1 MTEFPDTNM
10 HHSASI
16 NKWPITKQ
24 GALLLMWIGSAL
36 VQVMARR
43 QLGTKPSSE
52 PMPSYCKSNPEK
64 NEIGIKIQNVS
75 FMKMQMSSAK

>member
-1 MTEFPDTNM
+1 MTEFSDTYM
-10 HHSASI
+10 HHSALI
-16 NKWPITKQ
+16 NEWPITKQ

-52 PMPSYCKSNPEK
+52 RMPSYCESDPEK
-64 NEIGIKIQNVS
+64 KRNSN
-75 FMKMQMSSAK
+75 